1 MKRKGNIVLS
11 MQPEDPSIFGKL
23 ELVSEASTLAGL
35 GRLLFIRDLFID
47 EESAR
52 YEFLLETE
60 KAWLSVHDDFD
71 LGLRYISVGG
81 DPTTAD
87 QLIKFIL
94 ASIANYSLDALLR
107 LVEKNAAV
115 RPEWLNALAL
125 ASGSPAS
132 DRVVRLVSQYL
143 SSPDERVCIR
153 AVEAAFLIGERQFCR
168 HLDDLMTEGGPIV
181 RGVVRLLRSPRL
193 NEGMEGEAFGG
204 C

>member
-23 ELVSEASTLAGL
+23 ELVSQASALAGL
-35 GRLLFIRDLFID
+35 GRLLFVRDLFID
-47 EESAR
+47 VQSAR

-71 LGLRYISVGG
+71 LGFRYISVGG

-87 QLIKFIL
+87 GLIELTL

-107 LVEKNAAV
+107 FVEKNAAV

-132 DRVVRLVSQYL
+132 DRVVRIVSQYL
-143 SSPDERVCIR
+143 RSPDERVCLR
-153 AVEAAFLIGERQFCR
+153 AVEAAFLIGEGQFSR
-168 HLDDLMTEGGPIV
+168 HLDDLMAEGGPIV
-181 RGVVRLLRSPRL
+181 REVVRLLRPPRPDA
-193 NEGMEGEAFGG
+193 GMEGEAFGG